1 MKVVLSLA
9 LWFVTLSGL
18 MAGESSSDLSKG
30 SERFYSSELDL
41 QVEIGADE
49 HFMAINT
56 LQHWNVRLMRL
67 DGSPVTIKALT
78 FDGGMPAHRHGLPTT
93 PQTNVLGAAAQV
105 RGIRFSMPGVWRL
118 TLDMLTEGANVTL
131 GLDVDL
137 RYGQPPE
144 FQSADFKSEGLIEL

>member
-1 MKVVLSLA
+1 MKVVLIFV
-9 LWFVTLSGL
+9 LWLVTLSGL
-18 MAGESSSDLSKG
+18 IAGESLSDVSSG

-49 HFMAINT
+49 HFMAINR

-67 DGSPVTIKALT
+67 DGSPVAIKALT

-93 PQTNVLGAAAQV
+93 PQTSVSGATAQIK
-105 RGIRFSMPGVWRL
+105 GIRFSMPGVWRL
-118 TLDMLTEGANVTL
+118 TLEMSTEGVDITL
-131 GLDVDL
+131 GLDADL
-137 RYGQPPE
+137 KYGQPPD

>member
-1 MKVVLSLA
+1 MKVVVILA

-18 MAGESSSDLSKG
+18 SAGESSSGSSSG

-41 QVEIGADE
+41 QVEIAADE

-67 DGSPVTIKALT
+67 DGSPVAIKALT

-93 PQTNVLGAAAQV
+93 PQTNVSGATAQV
-105 RGIRFSMPGVWRL
+105 RGIRFSMPGIWRL
-118 TLDMLTEGANVTL
+118 TLDMSTEDADVTL

-137 RYGQPPE
+137 RYGQPPD

>member
-30 SERFYSSELDL
+30 SERFYSSELGL
-41 QVEIGADE
+41 QIEIGADE

-67 DGSPVTIKALT
+67 DGTPVAIKALT

-93 PQTNVLGAAAQV
+93 PQTNVSDLTAQIK
-105 RGIRFSMPGVWRL
+105 GIRFSMPGVWRL
-118 TLDMLTEGANVTL
+118 TLSMSTEDADVTL
-131 GLDVDL
+131 ILEVDL
-137 RYGQPPE
+137 RYGQPP
-144 FQSADFKSEGLIEL
+144 DFKSVEFIQL